1 MGDEMSKI
9 ALIVGAGSGNSA
21 AFAPALAA
29 DGYRVVLAARNIDK
43 LDALCT
49 RIGAQAIHCDA
60 TSVDSVR
67 DLFSTMEQTLGKAD
81 VVLYNASAY
90 TAGSITNLDPELVLD
105 SLMQTAYGA
114 FLVAQQATIAMQQLG
129 GGALFFTGAT
139 ASVKGFPNYAPFA
152 MGKFALR
159 GLAQSLARELGPQNI
174 HVAHFIIDG
183 GIASPGRDL
192 QADIASSNVDDSEL
206 EPDAIA
212 QTYMAILQ
220 QHRSAWTHE
229 VDLRPWKESF

>member
-1 MGDEMSKI
+1 MSKV

-21 AFAPALAA
+21 SFARALAA
-29 DGYRVVLAARNIDK
+29 RDYKVVLAARNTAK

-49 RIGAQAIHCDA
+49 EIGAHAINCDA

-67 DLFSTMEQTLGKAD
+67 DLFASLEQDVGTAD

-90 TAGSITNLDPELVLD
+90 TAGSITVLDPELVLD

-114 FLVAQQATIAMQQLG
+114 FLVAQQAAIGMQRLG

-139 ASVKGFPNYAPFA
+139 ASVKGFPNFAPFA

-159 GLAQSLARELGPQNI
+159 GLAQSLARELGPENI

-192 QADIASSNVDDSEL
+192 GASDATSNANDAEL

-212 QTYMAILQ
+212 QTYMAVLN

-229 VDLRPWKESF
+229 IDLRPWVENF

>member
-1 MGDEMSKI
+1 MSKI

-21 AFAPALAA
+21 AFARALAA
-29 DGYRVVLAARNIDK
+29 EDYKVGLAARNIAK
-43 LDALCT
+43 LDALCAQ
-49 RIGAQAIHCDA
+49 IGAHAITCDA
-60 TSVDSVR
+60 TSADSVR
-67 DLFSTMEQTLGKAD
+67 DLFSSMQQAMGTPD

-90 TAGSITNLDPELVLD
+90 TAGPIENLDPELVLD

-114 FLVAQQATIAMQQLG
+114 FLVAQQAAIGMKQLG
-129 GGALFFTGAT
+129 AGAIFFTGAT
-139 ASVKGFPNYAPFA
+139 ASIKGFPNFAPFA

-159 GLAQSLARELGPQNI
+159 GLAQSLARELGPENI

-183 GIASPGRDL
+183 GIAAPGRDL
-192 QADIASSNVDDSEL
+192 TDAEADSNANDAEL

-212 QTYMAILQ
+212 QTYMAVLN

-229 VDLRPWKESF
+229 IDLRPWVEKF

>member
-1 MGDEMSKI
+1 MSKT

-21 AFAPALAA
+21 AFARALAA
-29 DGYRVVLAARNIDK
+29 DGYKVVLAARNIGK
-43 LDALCT
+43 LDDLCAQ
-49 RIGAQAIHCDA
+49 IGAHAIACDA
-60 TSVDSVR
+60 TSPAEVAS
-67 DLFSTMEQTLGKAD
+67 LFETMQQDVGSAS

-90 TAGSITNLDPELVLD
+90 TAGPVASLDPELVLD
-105 SLMQTAYGA
+105 SLLQTAYGA
-114 FLVAQQATIAMQQLG
+114 FLVAQQAVIGMQGLG

-139 ASVKGFPNYAPFA
+139 ASVKGFPNFSPFA

-159 GLAQSLARELGPQNI
+159 GLAQSLARELGPENI

-192 QADIASSNVDDSEL
+192 GEADPAINSDDAQL

-212 QTYMAILQ
+212 QTYMAVLK
-220 QHRSAWTHE
+220 QHRSAWTQE
-229 VDLRPWKESF
+229 LDLRPWKESF

>member
-1 MGDEMSKI
+1 MSKN

-21 AFAPALAA
+21 AVARALAA
-29 DGYRVVLAARNIDK
+29 DGYRVVLAARNISNLESLSAQID
-43 LDALCT
+43 
-49 RIGAQAIHCDA
+49 AQAVSCDA
-60 TSVDSVR
+60 TSVESVA
-67 DLFSTMEQTLGKAD
+67 DLFKSVEQSVGKAD

-90 TAGSITNLDPELVLD
+90 TAGPITDLDPGLVLD

-114 FLVAQQATIAMQQLG
+114 FLVAQQATIAMKQLG

-139 ASVKGFPNYAPFA
+139 ASIKGFPNFAPFA

-159 GLAQSLARELGPQNI
+159 GLAQSLARELGPENI

-183 GIASPGRDL
+183 GIAAPGRDL
-192 QADIASSNVDDSEL
+192 SKAETDSNADDAEL

-212 QTYMAILQ
+212 HTYMAVLR

-229 VDLRPWKESF
+229 VDLRPWLENF

>member
-1 MGDEMSKI
+1 MSKI

-21 AFAPALAA
+21 AFARALAA
-29 DGYRVVLAARNIDK
+29 DGYQVVLAARNVNK
-43 LDALCT
+43 LEALCAQ
-49 RIGAQAIHCDA
+49 IGAEAIQCDA
-60 TSVDSVR
+60 TSVESVAN
-67 DLFSTMEQTLGKAD
+67 LFATLEQVHAKAE

-90 TAGSITNLDPELVLD
+90 TAGSITRLDPELVLD

-114 FLVAQQATIAMQQLG
+114 FLVAQQAAIGMQSLG
-129 GGALFFTGAT
+129 HGALFFTGAT
-139 ASVKGFPNYAPFA
+139 ASVKGFPQFAPFA

-183 GIASPGRDL
+183 GIAAPGRDL
-192 QADIASSNVDDSEL
+192 NDESSTSNHDDAEL

-212 QTYMAILQ
+212 QTYMAILK

-229 VDLRPWKESF
+229 IDLRPWQENF

>member
-1 MGDEMSKI
+1 MSKN

-21 AFAPALAA
+21 AFARALAA
-29 DGYRVVLAARNIDK
+29 DNYRVVLAARNISK
-43 LDALCT
+43 LEPLCAQ
-49 RIGAQAIHCDA
+49 IGAQAVSCDA
-60 TSVDSVR
+60 TSVDSVA
-67 DLFSTMEQTLGKAD
+67 DLFTSVERSVGKAD

-90 TAGSITNLDPELVLD
+90 TAGSISDLDPELVLD

-114 FLVAQQATIAMQQLG
+114 FLVAQQAAIAMKQLG

-139 ASVKGFPNYAPFA
+139 ASIKGFPNFAPFA

-183 GIASPGRDL
+183 GIAAPGRDL
-192 QADIASSNVDDSEL
+192 SKADAGSNADDGEL

-212 QTYMAILQ
+212 HTYMAVLK

-229 VDLRPWKESF
+229 IDLRPWKENF

>member
-1 MGDEMSKI
+1 MSKI

-21 AFAPALAA
+21 AFARALAA
-29 DGYRVVLAARNIDK
+29 EDYKVGLAARNIAK
-43 LDALCT
+43 LDALCAK
-49 RIGAQAIHCDA
+49 IGAHAITCDA
-60 TSVDSVR
+60 TSADSVR
-67 DLFSTMEQTLGKAD
+67 DLFSSMQQAMGTPD

-90 TAGSITNLDPELVLD
+90 TAGPIANLDPELVLD

-114 FLVAQQATIAMQQLG
+114 FLVAQQAAIGMKQLG
-129 GGALFFTGAT
+129 AGALFFTGAT
-139 ASVKGFPNYAPFA
+139 ASIKGFPNFAPFA

-159 GLAQSLARELGPQNI
+159 GLAQSLARELGPENI

-183 GIASPGRDL
+183 GIAAPGRDL
-192 QADIASSNVDDSEL
+192 TDADADSNANDAEL

-212 QTYMAILQ
+212 QTYMAVLN

-229 VDLRPWKESF
+229 IDLRPWVEKF

>member
-1 MGDEMSKI
+1 MSRI

-21 AFAPALAA
+21 SFARALAA

-43 LDALCT
+43 LGDLCAE
-49 RIGAQAIHCDA
+49 IGAHAIQCDA
-60 TSVDSVR
+60 RSTDSVHA
-67 DLFSTMEQTLGKAD
+67 LFETMHNDVGIAE
-81 VVLYNASAY
+81 VVLYNPSAY
-90 TAGSITNLDPELVLD
+90 TAGPVTSLDPELVLD
-105 SLMQTAYGA
+105 SFMQTAFGA
-114 FLVAQQATIAMQQLG
+114 FLVAQQAAIGMQQLG
-129 GGALFFTGAT
+129 HGAIFFTGAT
-139 ASVKGFPNYAPFA
+139 ASIKGFPNFAPFA

-159 GLAQSLARELGPQNI
+159 GLAQSLARELGPENI

-192 QADIASSNVDDSEL
+192 DSADAVTNDDDSQL

-212 QTYMAILQ
+212 NTYMAVLK

-229 VDLRPWKESF
+229 IDLRPWVENF

>member
-1 MGDEMSKI
+1 
-9 ALIVGAGSGNSA
+9 
-21 AFAPALAA
+21 
-29 DGYRVVLAARNIDK
+29 
-43 LDALCT
+43 
-49 RIGAQAIHCDA
+49 
-60 TSVDSVR
+60 
-67 DLFSTMEQTLGKAD
+67 
-81 VVLYNASAY
+81 
-90 TAGSITNLDPELVLD
+90 VLD

-114 FLVAQQATIAMQQLG
+114 FLVAQQAVIAMRELG

-159 GLAQSLARELGPQNI
+159 GLAQSLARELGPENI

-192 QADIASSNVDDSEL
+192 AAAAAASNADDAEL

-212 QTYMAILQ
+212 QTYMAILH
-220 QHRSAWTHE
+220 QHRSAWSHE
-229 VDLRPWKESF
+229 VDLRPWKEHF